1 MDFGQLVAL
10 AFMLDYTGEQVNAY
24 LGRIASGE
32 IDNIINIAAQSVAVA
47 QTAAEAAKEYSGNP
61 PKPDV
66 ETGTWWVWNAETKT
80 YVDTGV
86 KCTMTYL
93 PYESVAEMEADKANR
108 KENDLA
114 FISSGV
120 NSADNGKVYRFDGTK
135 WNFLVNL
142 SGSTGVGIASV
153 AWTGGNHAPGT
164 DDTYTITTT
173 DGKEYTFQVHNGATG
188 PQGPQG
194 KPGLNGVA
202 VAADGQ
208 YAFNVNSEG
217 HLICSY
223 TGTEAPAFHIDQ
235 STGHLILTI

>member
-93 PYESVAEMEADKANR
+93 PYHAGKGMEDDPGGRDGADRLPAERKQLCQSGESR
-108 KENDLA
+108 
-114 FISSGV
+114 
-120 NSADNGKVYRFDGTK
+120 
-135 WNFLVNL
+135 
-142 SGSTGVGIASV
+142 
-153 AWTGGNHAPGT
+153 
-164 DDTYTITTT
+164 
-173 DGKEYTFQVHNGATG
+173 
-188 PQGPQG
+188 
-194 KPGLNGVA
+194 
-202 VAADGQ
+202 
-208 YAFNVNSEG
+208 
-217 HLICSY
+217 
-223 TGTEAPAFHIDQ
+223 
-235 STGHLILTI
+235 